1 LIGVESGKNRKNFL
15 TSLNISSNNY
25 SFLWVK
31 LAVLN
36 KTLIEIITFL
46 IKNALKYY
54 LSHALLMDPV
64 DSNIFCSLLA
74 GPCSLE
80 YTRIKTLDY
89 IWSDPN
95 ASELIERHKMHT
107 PFNAKANTNH
117 KILNKSHLLLQYK
130 TNKAVSNGES
140 LIQSPQKEMKS
151 NCSEHV
157 SSPTANVNPKEYVES
172 LHRNLKT
179 ELIYGKNNV
188 IVNQKEKSFT
198 GYLSLHSNVNS
209 LFLKWTPNEL
219 LNNSLIDENIKISKS
234 KGFRKIKSF

>member
-1 LIGVESGKNRKNFL
+1 
-15 TSLNISSNNY
+15 
-25 SFLWVK
+25 
-31 LAVLN
+31 
-36 KTLIEIITFL
+36 
-46 IKNALKYY
+46 
-54 LSHALLMDPV
+54 M

-107 PFNAKANTNH
+107 SFNTKANTNH
-117 KILNKSHLLLQYK
+117 TILNNSHLLLHYK
-130 TNKAVSNGES
+130 NNKALSNSGES
-140 LIQSPQKEMKS
+140 FIQSPQKEVKS
-151 NCSEHV
+151 NNSEHL

-188 IVNQKEKSFT
+188 IVNQKEKSFS
-198 GYLSLHSNVNS
+198 GYLSLHSNAYS
-209 LFLKWTPNEL
+209 LALKWTPNEL
-219 LNNSLIDENIKISKS
+219 LNNSLIDENIKYSKA
-234 KGFRKIKSF
+234 KGFHT